1 MGKPW
6 AGHCGCPSAE
16 QIVQTV
22 HSPSPILSLVHCL
35 CPCISFWL
43 GKIALRASEQTVQKR
58 ASYLLPFPGELA
70 FLFQLQAV
78 KGLESLCQDPELIAL
93 SPGTDAGVFITKC
106 SVKCFLA
113 HYAPDRPPPP
123 APRPTPTSS
132 HWPNSWCWIHTGWV
146 FATQTMRLVVVAAR
160 WCEWWRAGARRAKG
174 FKANSKLLF
183 VFVVLFCFFFGL
195 RDSVGTGAKLGSRGS
210 RFTDASIKQSCSDI
224 WWTGL

>member
-22 HSPSPILSLVHCL
+22 HSPSPILSPVHCL

-93 SPGTDAGVFITKC
+93 SLGADGGVFITKC
-106 SVKCFLA
+106 SVKCFLTN
-113 HYAPDRPPPP
+113 YAVTNTPPPP
-123 APRPTPTSS
+123 PPPSTSLLAAAKHLVFDTYRMS
-132 HWPNSWCWIHTGWV
+132 FCNTNDVFRCCDSTMAWIVMGYSAAVKDLVEWR
-146 FATQTMRLVVVAAR
+146 QTANFCVRAFLSASLHDAR
-160 WCEWWRAGARRAKG
+160 CTSQAW
-174 FKANSKLLF
+174 
-183 VFVVLFCFFFGL
+183 
-195 RDSVGTGAKLGSRGS
+195 
-210 RFTDASIKQSCSDI
+210 Q
-224 WWTGL
+224 

>member
-6 AGHCGCPSAE
+6 ASHCGCPSAE

-93 SPGTDAGVFITKC
+93 SHGADAAVFITKC

-113 HYAPDRPPPP
+113 NYA
-123 APRPTPTSS
+123 ATPTPTQPLQPSPLRS
-132 HWPNSWCWIHTGWV
+132 LQTFGSRYIQDEF
-146 FATQTMRLVVVAAR
+146 FATQVMCLVVVTAQWCERWRAAAR
-160 WCEWWRAGARRAKG
+160 LSRIWCNDGKQRT
-174 FKANSKLLF
+174 FKH
-183 VFVVLFCFFFGL
+183 VLFGFPC
-195 RDSVGTGAKLGSRGS
+195 
-210 RFTDASIKQSCSDI
+210 SI
-224 WWTGL
+224 T

>member
-22 HSPSPILSLVHCL
+22 HSPSPILSAVHCL

-58 ASYLLPFPGELA
+58 AGYLLPFPGELA

-93 SPGTDAGVFITKC
+93 SLGADGCFYHQMFGKMFPSKLC
-106 SVKCFLA
+106 SPLP
-113 HYAPDRPPPP
+113 YAMLHIGFQRP
-123 APRPTPTSS
+123 
-132 HWPNSWCWIHTGWV
+132 NICYWIHTGW
-146 FATQTMRLVVVAAR
+146 FSATQMMHLVVTVQ
-160 WCEWWRAGARRAKG
+160 WYEWWWVMA
-174 FKANSKLLF
+174 SVEDF
-183 VFVVLFCFFFGL
+183 V
-195 RDSVGTGAKLGSRGS
+195 D
-210 RFTDASIKQSCSDI
+210 CSWI
-224 WWTGL
+224 ENLCAAF

>member
-113 HYAPDRPPPP
+113 HYAPDRPPP
-123 APRPTPTSS
+123 
-132 HWPNSWCWIHTGWV
+132 
-146 FATQTMRLVVVAAR
+146 AAR
-160 WCEWWRAGARRAKG
+160 RRPRLTGQTVGVGYIQDEFLRHKRCVWLLWRHGGVSDDGLARGGRKDLRQT
-174 FKANSKLLF
+174 ANFCLCLLF
-183 VFVVLFCFFFGL
+183 CFVFFFGL

>member
-22 HSPSPILSLVHCL
+22 HSPSPILSPVHCL

-93 SPGTDAGVFITKC
+93 SLRADAGVFITKC

-113 HYAPDRPPPP
+113 NYAAPPHHHHHCFS
-123 APRPTPTSS
+123 RS
-132 HWPNSWCWIHTGWV
+132 PNIWYLIHTGWV
-146 FATQTMRLVVVAAR
+146 SATQMMCLVVVTAQ
-160 WCEWWRAGARRAKG
+160 WCE
-174 FKANSKLLF
+174 
-183 VFVVLFCFFFGL
+183 
-195 RDSVGTGAKLGSRGS
+195 
-210 RFTDASIKQSCSDI
+210 
-224 WWTGL
+224 

>member
-22 HSPSPILSLVHCL
+22 HSPSPFLLPVHCL

-93 SPGTDAGVFITKC
+93 SLRADAGVFYHQMFGKMFQSKLC
-106 SVKCFLA
+106 SHPPPTA
-113 HYAPDRPPPP
+113 PPPP
-123 APRPTPTSS
+123 TPRP
-132 HWPNSWCWIHTGWV
+132 PNIWYWIHAGWV
-146 FATQTMRLVVVAAR
+146 SATQMCFSCCDSTMAWIVMGYSPAVKDLVEWRQTSNFCVCVFSLSLYPWR
-160 WCEWWRAGARRAKG
+160 WVHEPSLAIERV
-174 FKANSKLLF
+174 SL
-183 VFVVLFCFFFGL
+183 
-195 RDSVGTGAKLGSRGS
+195 
-210 RFTDASIKQSCSDI
+210 QMPQ
-224 WWTGL
+224 

>member
-22 HSPSPILSLVHCL
+22 HSPSPILSPVHCL

-58 ASYLLPFPGELA
+58 ASYLLPFPRELA

-93 SPGTDAGVFITKC
+93 SLEADAGVFIAKC

-113 HYAPDRPPPP
+113 NYAAPPSPSP
-123 APRPTPTSS
+123 F
-132 HWPNSWCWIHTGWV
+132 WV
-146 FATQTMRLVVVAAR
+146 VKHLALDTYRMGFGNTNDAFSRCDSTMAWMVMGYITAVVDLVEWRQT
-160 WCEWWRAGARRAKG
+160 
-174 FKANSKLLF
+174 AN
-183 VFVVLFCFFFGL
+183 FC
-195 RDSVGTGAKLGSRGS
+195 V
-210 RFTDASIKQSCSDI
+210 
-224 WWTGL
+224 

>member
-6 AGHCGCPSAE
+6 ASHCGCPSAE

-22 HSPSPILSLVHCL
+22 HSPSPILSPVHCL

-93 SPGTDAGVFITKC
+93 SHGADAGVFITKC

-113 HYAPDRPPPP
+113 NYA
-123 APRPTPTSS
+123 ATPTPTHPLQPSPLRS
-132 HWPNSWCWIHTGWV
+132 LQTFGSWYIQDEF
-146 FATQTMRLVVVAAR
+146 FATQVMCLVVVTAQCCERWWAAAR
-160 WCEWWRAGARRAKG
+160 LSRIWWNEGKQRT
-174 FKANSKLLF
+174 FTH
-183 VFVVLFCFFFGL
+183 VLFGFPC
-195 RDSVGTGAKLGSRGS
+195 
-210 RFTDASIKQSCSDI
+210 SI
-224 WWTGL
+224 T

>member
-6 AGHCGCPSAE
+6 ASHCGCPSAE

-22 HSPSPILSLVHCL
+22 HSPSPILSPVHCL

-93 SPGTDAGVFITKC
+93 SLGADAGVFITKC

-113 HYAPDRPPPP
+113 NYA
-123 APRPTPTSS
+123 ATPTPTHPLQPSPLRS
-132 HWPNSWCWIHTGWV
+132 LQTFGSWYIQGEFLQHK
-146 FATQTMRLVVVAAR
+146 
-160 WCEWWRAGARRAKG
+160 WCAWLLWQHNGVSGDGLQHGCRG
-174 FKANSKLLF
+174 FGGTKANSELLHT
-183 VFVVLFCFFFGL
+183 CC
-195 RDSVGTGAKLGSRGS
+195 LGSL
-210 RFTDASIKQSCSDI
+210 AP
-224 WWTGL
+224 

>member
-22 HSPSPILSLVHCL
+22 HSPSPILSPVHCL

-93 SPGTDAGVFITKC
+93 SLGADAGVFITKC

-113 HYAPDRPPPP
+113 NYAASPPQPSP
-123 APRPTPTSS
+123 LTVAKHLVFDTYRMSFCNTNDVFSCCDSTMV
-132 HWPNSWCWIHTGWV
+132 WIVMGYSAAVKDLVEWRQTANFCERV
-146 FATQTMRLVVVAAR
+146 FCLPCSMT
-160 WCEWWRAGARRAKG
+160 
-174 FKANSKLLF
+174 
-183 VFVVLFCFFFGL
+183 
-195 RDSVGTGAKLGSRGS
+195 VGTRAKLGNKMSKL
-210 RFTDASIKQSCSDI
+210 TDASINRSCCDI
-224 WWTGL
+224 WWPEL

>member
-22 HSPSPILSLVHCL
+22 HSPSPILSTVHCL

-93 SPGTDAGVFITKC
+93 SLGADAGVFITKC

-113 HYAPDRPPPP
+113 NYAATSPPP
-123 APRPTPTSS
+123 AQPHTHSS
-132 HWPNSWCWIHTGWV
+132 HHFSAVSKHLV
-146 FATQTMRLVVVAAR
+146 FATYRTSFCNTNDVFGCCDSTMAWAAMGWSTAVEDLVERRQTANF
-160 WCEWWRAGARRAKG
+160 CGRAFWVPSLHNGR
-174 FKANSKLLF
+174 
-183 VFVVLFCFFFGL
+183 
-195 RDSVGTGAKLGSRGS
+195 
-210 RFTDASIKQSCSDI
+210 CSSQA
-224 WWTGL
+224 WQ

>member
-6 AGHCGCPSAE
+6 ASHCGCPSAE

-93 SPGTDAGVFITKC
+93 SLGADAGVFITKC

-113 HYAPDRPPPP
+113 NYAAPSPPF
-123 APRPTPTSS
+123 PRSVAKHLVLDTYRMSFCNTNDVFSCCDS
-132 HWPNSWCWIHTGWV
+132 TMVWIVMGYSTAVKDLVEWRQTANFCVCVCESV
-146 FATQTMRLVVVAAR
+146 FSPSP
-160 WCEWWRAGARRAKG
+160 WR
-174 FKANSKLLF
+174 
-183 VFVVLFCFFFGL
+183 
-195 RDSVGTGAKLGSRGS
+195 
-210 RFTDASIKQSCSDI
+210 
-224 WWTGL
+224 

>member
-22 HSPSPILSLVHCL
+22 HSPSPILSPVHCL

-93 SPGTDAGVFITKC
+93 SLGADACVFITKC

-113 HYAPDRPPPP
+113 NYAAPPCHLF
-123 APRPTPTSS
+123 
-132 HWPNSWCWIHTGWV
+132 HWPNIWDWIHTGWV
-146 FATQTMRLVVVAAR
+146 SATQMMCLVVVTAQWRQYWWAIAR
-160 WCEWWRAGARRAKG
+160 
-174 FKANSKLLF
+174 L
-183 VFVVLFCFFFGL
+183 
-195 RDSVGTGAKLGSRGS
+195 SR
-210 RFTDASIKQSCSDI
+210 I
-224 WWTGL
+224 WWNKGKQQTFVCVFYPFHNVRYTSQAWQ

>member
-22 HSPSPILSLVHCL
+22 HSPSPILSPVHCL

-93 SPGTDAGVFITKC
+93 SLGADAGVFITKC

-113 HYAPDRPPPP
+113 NYAEH
-123 APRPTPTSS
+123 PTPTTQPSPLAVAKHLVFDTYRMS
-132 HWPNSWCWIHTGWV
+132 FCNTNDAFSCCDSTMGWIVMGCSAAVKDLVEWRQTANFCARV
-146 FATQTMRLVVVAAR
+146 FRFPLSMSV
-160 WCEWWRAGARRAKG
+160 GAR
-174 FKANSKLLF
+174 
-183 VFVVLFCFFFGL
+183 
-195 RDSVGTGAKLGSRGS
+195 AKLGNKMSKR
-210 RFTDASIKQSCSDI
+210 TDASINHSCSDI
-224 WWTGL
+224 WWPEL

>member
-22 HSPSPILSLVHCL
+22 HSPSPILSPVHCL

-93 SPGTDAGVFITKC
+93 SLGADAGVFITKC

-113 HYAPDRPPPP
+113 NYAAPPPSP
-123 APRPTPTSS
+123 FWVAKHLVLDTYSMTFSNTNDVFSCCDSTMPWIVMGYSTAVKDLVEWKQTGNFCVYVCLFSS
-132 HWPNSWCWIHTGWV
+132 FSV
-146 FATQTMRLVVVAAR
+146 MV
-160 WCEWWRAGARRAKG
+160 GAR
-174 FKANSKLLF
+174 
-183 VFVVLFCFFFGL
+183 
-195 RDSVGTGAKLGSRGS
+195 AKLGNKMSTL
-210 RFTDASIKQSCSDI
+210 TDASINHRCWDI
-224 WWTGL
+224 WWTKL